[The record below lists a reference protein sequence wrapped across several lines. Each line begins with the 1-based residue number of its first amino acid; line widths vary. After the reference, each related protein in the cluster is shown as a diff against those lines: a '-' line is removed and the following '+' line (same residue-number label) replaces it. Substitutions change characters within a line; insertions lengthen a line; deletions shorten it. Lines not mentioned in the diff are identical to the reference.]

1 MGLQGISSKMYYVS
15 PGMQWVAD
23 PANITTSREMLSC
36 KNDTMHEISQ
46 IRNLPFPKQGTKN
59 VVPNKTGHRDN
70 KMYFFL
76 MKLD

>member
-46 IRNLPFPKQGTKN
+46 IRNLPFPK
-59 VVPNKTGHRDN
+59 
-70 KMYFFL
+70 
-76 MKLD
+76 